1 MSSSKAS
8 TRIALLILTALSIFG
23 LTACPVNFNP
33 PQRQIEGVYDAETR
47 YDMKTLAGTLST
59 VKSWE
64 QPRVAI
70 KDAIIRTIKR
80 LYNNDIALLVAEY
93 YGDSI
98 AADIEAYLVELSP
111 AWLRNLTGTLSIVDA
126 QLDMVDVQTSIL
138 LASDPDNPSALKA
151 TQLWNGITVFRDPL
165 CRKNGGL
172 NCPQITV
179 SIQELLDAEYPI
191 DLVNSTFAATEEVE
205 NQLSLTSNE
214 IRFNYGR
221 LALYLMTNLALPD
234 EPGASLQLRDVIMAA
249 INCRG
254 LAGRLAGEDKVLGW
268 NIAGFEVGVSL
279 NDLIGS
285 CEDGIFAMVN
295 DFVDQFSVPI
305 TMNLGGQITA
315 LDNNLDGVVDQL
327 VSSALQ
333 GQVKA
338 SLLSGQSKEG
348 PVSGQM
354 TSWRV
359 GDLQNDGLNTT
370 DGTSDQVDDGV
381 PLWESDNSNP

>member
-1 MSSSKAS
+1 MSKLTGKLIPLGLA
-8 TRIALLILTALSIFG
+8 ALALFS
-23 LTACPVNFNP
+23 LTACPVNYSP

-70 KDAIIRTIKR
+70 KDAIIRTVRR
-80 LYNNDIALLVAEY
+80 LYNNEIANLVASY
-93 YGDSI
+93 YGDWISSE
-98 AADIEAYLVELSP
+98 IESYLIELSP
-111 AWLRNLTGTLSIVDA
+111 AWLRNLTQTLTTVDA
-126 QLDMVDVQTSIL
+126 QLDMVDIQTSIL
-138 LASDPDNPSALKA
+138 LAQDADNPEALKA

-172 NCPQITV
+172 TCDQITV
-179 SIQELLDAEYPI
+179 SIKELLDAEYPI
-191 DLVNSTFAATEEVE
+191 DLINSTFVATEQAQ
-205 NQLSLTSNE
+205 NQLNLTSNE

-221 LALYLMTNLALPD
+221 LALYLMTNLALPN
-234 EPGASLQLRDVIMAA
+234 EPGAGLQIRDVILAA

-268 NIAGFEVGVSL
+268 NIAGFEVGISL
-279 NDLIGS
+279 NDLVGS
-285 CEDGIFAMVN
+285 CEDGVFAMVN

-315 LDNNLDGVVDQL
+315 LDNNLDGVIDQL

-338 SLLSGQSKEG
+338 SLLGGQSKEG

-359 GDLQNDGLNTT
+359 GDLNSDGLDTT
-370 DGTSDQVDDGV
+370 NNANDQLDDGV
-381 PLWESDNSNP
+381 PIWESNNSN

>member
-1 MSSSKAS
+1 MSKPTGKLIPLCLA
-8 TRIALLILTALSIFG
+8 ALALFS
-23 LTACPVNFNP
+23 LTACPVNYSP

-70 KDAIIRTIKR
+70 KDAIIRTVRR
-80 LYNNDIALLVAEY
+80 LYNNEIANLVASY
-93 YGDSI
+93 YGDWISSE
-98 AADIEAYLVELSP
+98 IESYLIELSP
-111 AWLRNLTGTLSIVDA
+111 AWLRNLTQTLTTVDS
-126 QLDMVDVQTSIL
+126 QLDMVDIQTSIL
-138 LASDPDNPSALKA
+138 LSQDADNPEALKA

-165 CRKNGGL
+165 CRQNGGL
-172 NCPQITV
+172 TCDQITV
-179 SIQELLDAEYPI
+179 SIKELLDAEYPI
-191 DLVNSTFAATEEVE
+191 DLINSTFVATEQAQ
-205 NQLSLTSNE
+205 NQLNLTSNE

-221 LALYLMTNLALPD
+221 LALYLMTNLALPN
-234 EPGASLQLRDVIMAA
+234 EPGAGLQIRDVILAA

-254 LAGRLAGEDKVLGW
+254 LAGRLAGDDKVLGW
-268 NIAGFEVGVSL
+268 NIAGFEVGISL
-279 NDLIGS
+279 NDLVGS

-315 LDNNLDGVVDQL
+315 LDNNLDGVIDQL

-338 SLLSGQSKEG
+338 SLLGGQVKEG

-359 GDLQNDGLNTT
+359 GDLNSDGLDTT
-370 DGTSDQVDDGV
+370 NNANDQLDDGI
-381 PLWESDNSNP
+381 PIWDSNNSN